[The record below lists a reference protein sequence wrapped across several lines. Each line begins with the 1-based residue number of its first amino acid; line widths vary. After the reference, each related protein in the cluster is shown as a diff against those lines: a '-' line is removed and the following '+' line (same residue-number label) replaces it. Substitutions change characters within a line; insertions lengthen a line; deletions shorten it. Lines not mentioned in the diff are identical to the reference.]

1 MNHSNHRSEW
11 FPQGKIQIEEEPTKH
26 DFFFLR
32 SKFNVPTE
40 KSEETIEMEDLRKS
54 GVTEA
59 KNTSVQQKGA
69 LKH

>member
-1 MNHSNHRSEW
+1 M
-11 FPQGKIQIEEEPTKH
+11 I
-26 DFFFLR
+26 FFFLR

>member
-1 MNHSNHRSEW
+1 MIPPGEDTNWGRAHKTW
-11 FPQGKIQIEEEPTKH
+11 
-26 DFFFLR
+26 FFFLR

>member
-1 MNHSNHRSEW
+1 M
-11 FPQGKIQIEEEPTKH
+11 I
-26 DFFFLR
+26 FFFLR
-32 SKFNVPTE
+32 PKFNVPTE